1 MNLNSTFY
9 DSHLW
14 CQKVGRVPQKK
25 RMCSEYLKVRVE
37 GKYVGFKIRKALG
50 NKNKQ
55 ADKGH
60 SRGGKIM

>member
-1 MNLNSTFY
+1 
-9 DSHLW
+9 
-14 CQKVGRVPQKK
+14 
-25 RMCSEYLKVRVE
+25 MCSEYLKVRVE